1 MKKILGLGNA
11 LVDIMTIL
19 ENDDFLINHNL
30 PKGSMQLVDKIQSG
44 KVNKDAKNYEQKL
57 TSGGSAAN
65 TMYSLAK
72 LGVDSTYIGKINKS
86 DEYGTFFKN
95 DMEKSG
101 VNTILYK
108 SETPSGVA
116 MALVSKDGERTFATY
131 LGAAV
136 ELDADDL
143 KPENFEGK
151 DIFHIEGYLVYNH
164 PLMLKA
170 AELAKQFGLK
180 ISLDLASYN
189 VVEDNFDFLKDYIEK
204 YVDVVFANEE
214 EAKAFTSKEPEEA
227 LEILSQ
233 ITDIAVVKIG
243 SKGSLI
249 KTNGKNYKAGV
260 IPVKMI
266 DTTGAGDSYAA
277 GFLYGLVN
285 GYNPAACGEIGAILS
300 GKIIEFIGAKPNEK
314 TWEEIKNMISKIEK

>member
-1 MKKILGLGNA
+1 MKKVIGLGNA

-19 ENDDFLINHNL
+19 ENDEFLNQHNL
-30 PKGSMQLVDKIQSG
+30 PKGSMQLVDLKQSEA
-44 KVNKDAKNYEQKL
+44 VNKSARKLEQKL

-72 LGVDSTYIGKINKS
+72 LGIDTTYIGKISN
-86 DEYGTFFKN
+86 DEYGNFFKK
-95 DMEKSG
+95 DMENSG
-101 VNTILYK
+101 VNTILFN
-108 SETPSGVA
+108 SQTPSGVA

-136 ELDADDL
+136 ELNQDDL
-143 KPENFEGK
+143 KPEHFEGK

-189 VVEDNFDFLKDYIEK
+189 VVEDNYEFLKDYIEK
-204 YVDVVFANEE
+204 YVDIVFANEE
-214 EAKAFTSKEPEEA
+214 EAKAFTGKNPEDA
-227 LEILSQ
+227 LNEIAK
-233 ITDIAVVKIG
+233 ITEIAVVKIG
-243 SKGSLI
+243 DKGSLI
-249 KTNGKNYKAGV
+249 KTQNKKYQAGV
-260 IPVKMI
+260 IDVKMI

-277 GFLYGLVN
+277 GFLYGLIN
-285 GYNPAACGEIGAILS
+285 GYSPSTCGKIGAILS
-300 GKIIEFIGAKPNEK
+300 GKIIEFIGAKPNEE
-314 TWEEIKNMISKIEK
+314 TWNEIKKIIANL